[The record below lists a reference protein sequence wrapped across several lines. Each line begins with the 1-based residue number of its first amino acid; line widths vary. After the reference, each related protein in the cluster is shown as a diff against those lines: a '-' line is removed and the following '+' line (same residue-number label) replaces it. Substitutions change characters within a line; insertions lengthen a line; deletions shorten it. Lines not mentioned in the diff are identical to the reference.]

1 MHIEIPLERFVD
13 FYRLVALG
21 KLIQGLVHNLNG
33 PLQNLGMDMEMM
45 EHSLRSDNRIPAELS
60 ESFAG
65 RLNRMEGEFDHITR
79 LIKSASMRIDPE
91 GDFLQYGT
99 IKAFLVQEIS
109 FLYSNLYFKHNVQ
122 KDIDLPADLPR
133 LDCFSRDILLSLC
146 WLIQSVV
153 EGMESGEANR
163 FFMTGKSLS
172 SALELSLV
180 VEGTTVGTSYK
191 DTLDEEMDPS
201 GSLQVQDALGMRT
214 LLAILR
220 LYGVSAAFSR
230 EPTRFEMTLLIPF
243 RYNPL
248 S

>member
-1 MHIEIPLERFVD
+1 
-13 FYRLVALG
+13 
-21 KLIQGLVHNLNG
+21 
-33 PLQNLGMDMEMM
+33 
-45 EHSLRSDNRIPAELS
+45 
-60 ESFAG
+60 
-65 RLNRMEGEFDHITR
+65 
-79 LIKSASMRIDPE
+79 
-91 GDFLQYGT
+91 
-99 IKAFLVQEIS
+99 
-109 FLYSNLYFKHNVQ
+109 
-122 KDIDLPADLPR
+122 
-133 LDCFSRDILLSLC
+133 
-146 WLIQSVV
+146 
-153 EGMESGEANR
+153 MESGEANR